1 MCYVDIPPQIS
12 HLRGGIIATPR
23 ETHSNVDIHQIKGI
37 IKNMNNAP
45 PTPKGFRDKKRIAI
59 FIDAANFEIS
69 LKQCSLRVDY
79 KKLLAKFQSEGK
91 LTILSYYSP
100 VFKTKGQNRF
110 FSFIKNQGFKIV
122 TKNIKVIRKSN
133 KKSQNKAN
141 FDVEIT
147 FDAAVNIGKYE
158 TMILFSGDSDFVY
171 LVSQLKKR
179 GITTEIISPQW
190 RTARELR
197 KEADAFTDLRE
208 CDFVMK
214 KPPFGGAHNNLS
226 TAKKIYQK
234 KGEKS
239 SE

>member
-1 MCYVDIPPQIS
+1 MTMIKVPPIP
-12 HLRGGIIATPR
+12 
-23 ETHSNVDIHQIKGI
+23 
-37 IKNMNNAP
+37 
-45 PTPKGFRDKKRIAI
+45 KKRIAI

-69 LKQCSLRVDY
+69 LKQCGLRVDY
-79 KKLLAKFQSEGK
+79 KKLLTEFRTKGK
-91 LTILSYYSP
+91 LTILRYYSP

-122 TKNIKVIRKSN
+122 TKSIKVIRKRN

-171 LVSQLKKR
+171 LVSQLKKSS
-179 GITTEIISPQW
+179 ITTTVISPQW
-190 RTARELR
+190 RTAREL
-197 KEADAFTDLRE
+197 KKVADTFIDLRE
-208 CDFVMK
+208 CDFVIK
-214 KPPFGGAHNNLS
+214 KPPFGGAHNSLS
-226 TAKKIYQK
+226 TAKAIYNK

-239 SE
+239 SD